1 MDGPQG
7 DLGLNQLIKR
17 LWEGEVPL
25 GEAFWSYAVS
35 YGLLLNVVTSFCFT
49 LLLINGA
56 PLIWL
61 MVAFCIPLPYN
72 LLAVVAV
79 WRSADR
85 YPGSRHRA
93 ELARVGT
100 VFWML
105 FLTAA

>member
-1 MDGPQG
+1 M
-7 DLGLNQLIKR
+7 NQLIKQ
-17 LWEGEVPL
+17 LWGGEVPL

-49 LLLINGA
+49 LLLIREA
-56 PLIWL
+56 PLVWL
-61 MVAFCIPLPYN
+61 IVSFCAPLPYN
-72 LLAVVAV
+72 ILAVVAV

-85 YPGSRHRA
+85 YAGARHRA